1 MEKKNGDGGE
11 EEEKEKGREQLTPQQ
26 NKHYS
31 HRPLSNCIS
40 IDYQVSFVIY
50 SFGLFFSLNIFFQ
63 RRSIEILNV
72 RQLTIMIIVIHQLFF
87 HLNVFPYNT

>member
-26 NKHYS
+26 NKHYPY
-31 HRPLSNCIS
+31 RPLSNCIS

-50 SFGLFFSLNIFFQ
+50 SFFFFL
-63 RRSIEILNV
+63 
-72 RQLTIMIIVIHQLFF
+72 
-87 HLNVFPYNT
+87 